1 MSHAEPRYLEAKR
14 TVDDRSLSR
23 RVRDRLLES
32 LVAQPRVL
40 EAGCG
45 TGTMVP
51 RLYEWGLESG
61 IYVGVDQ
68 SETAVSVARE
78 LRPAEFR
85 YEGADPVA
93 SQGETDFL
101 VGDLSVRFQIGDA
114 LSAFADSPGADLLV
128 ASAFADLVPISAVLD
143 LVESAVRP
151 GGLAYLPISFDG
163 GTIFQP
169 DHPADEA
176 VEQAYHTAI
185 DAEPGRDSQA
195 GRHLA
200 EALRSAPGDLLG
212 MGSSDW
218 IVRPRTGGYPA
229 DERFFLGRILD
240 FVEAAILDTESP
252 REPVADAADWVGT
265 RRDQLAAGELT
276 YVAHQYD
283 FLYRRP
289 EG

>member
-1 MSHAEPRYLEAKR
+1 
-14 TVDDRSLSR
+14 
-23 RVRDRLLES
+23 
-32 LVAQPRVL
+32 
-40 EAGCG
+40 
-45 TGTMVP
+45 MVP
-51 RLYEWGLESG
+51 RLYGWGLQSG
-61 IYVGVDQ
+61 TYVGVDQ

-85 YEGADPVA
+85 YEGAEPVA
-93 SQGETDFL
+93 SQGETDFV

-128 ASAFADLVPISAVLD
+128 ASAFADLVPIAAVLE

-176 VEQAYHTAI
+176 VQRAYHTAI

-200 EALRSAPGDLLG
+200 EALRSAPGDLVA
-212 MGSSDW
+212 MAPSDW
-218 IVRPRTGGYPA
+218 IVRPRTGGYPG

-240 FVEAAILDTESP
+240 FVEGAILDPGPPDESVP
-252 REPVADAADWVGT
+252 EAADWLAT
-265 RRDQLAAGELT
+265 RREQLAAGELT

-283 FLYRRP
+283 LLYRRP

>member
-14 TVDDRSLSR
+14 TVDDRALSP

-32 LVAQPRVL
+32 LVVEPRVL

-61 IYVGVDQ
+61 TYRGVDQ
-68 SETAVSVARE
+68 SETAIAVARR

-85 YEGADPVA
+85 YEGADVA
-93 SQGETDFL
+93 TTRGEADFR
-101 VGDLSVRFQIGDA
+101 VGDLSVSFRIGDA
-114 LSAFADSPGADLLV
+114 LSAFEDAPAADLLV
-128 ASAFADLVPISAVLD
+128 ASAFADLVPISSVLE
-143 LVESAVRP
+143 LVETAVRP

-176 VEQAYHTAI
+176 VERAYHTAI
-185 DAEPGRDSQA
+185 DAEPGRDSRA

-218 IVRPRTGGYPA
+218 IVRPRTRGYPA

-240 FVEAAILDTESP
+240 FVEAAVLDPGSP
-252 REPVADAADWVGT
+252 GEPVADAADWIAT
-265 RRDQLAAGELT
+265 RRDQLAADELT